1 MKHFPYT
8 IAGVE
13 TMTRVPETAA
23 DLDEFRRWVE
33 DKARAGEM
41 VGADSETS
49 GLDTF
54 SPTYRLR
61 TVQFGDARQAWVVCT
76 ELGPMF
82 AEAARRALLTLPRLV
97 FHNATFDLLV
107 LDRHLGVPLATMAP
121 KVVDSKIIAH
131 LFDSRP
137 RHEGG
142 HGLKLKELCE
152 RDVDPSAPDTQE
164 DLTKVFNSMGET
176 KATGWAKISI
186 DHPTYLLYA
195 GLDAILVSWWL
206 PIGEARLRKVGVRQA
221 LVDFEH
227 RVMYVSALMERRGML
242 VDQDYVRP
250 LVERL
255 EEERDL
261 HAGKAK
267 QYGVTSVNAPKQVST
282 ALLAMGETLILPGR
296 TTPELTDSGALKVD
310 KEVLQYLA
318 DVDRDWQRIGARKP
332 NPLADAVLRS
342 KRAGKWSKSY
352 GVAMRDGLDV
362 EGRIH
367 PKISSLAARTA
378 RMSISAPPLQQ
389 LPSGDWTIRRALLCD
404 VGHRI
409 FSVDYSAV
417 EMRVLAA
424 LADETTMKRA
434 IAEGR
439 DLHDFTAELI
449 WGPNFTKAHRKIG
462 KGVGFGKVYG
472 GGATTLSR
480 QTGAPLDEVKSAVA
494 AYDRVYPGIKRY
506 SRQVQREARANG
518 YVVITPTGRR
528 VPLDRDRV
536 YAATNYAVQSTAR
549 DVLCQ
554 ALLNM
559 HDKGLTDYLLL
570 PIHDEVLGSAPADI
584 VHDVAREVA
593 ETMTMDFF
601 GVPLDA
607 DLDGAVGGR
616 SWGSLY
622 MKTPDGKIDHALRAR
637 EDEWYASVGLA
648 A

>member
-1 MKHFPYT
+1 MKYFPYT
-8 IAGVE
+8 IAGEE

-33 DKARAGEM
+33 RKARAGEM
-41 VGADSETS
+41 IGADTETT
-49 GLDTF
+49 GLATF

-61 TVQFGDARQAWVVCT
+61 TVQFGDNRDAWVICV
-76 ELGPMF
+76 ELGPVF
-82 AEAARRALLTLPRLV
+82 AEAARWALLTLHRLV

-107 LDRHLGVPLATMAP
+107 LDRHLGVPIAALAP
-121 KVVDSKIIAH
+121 KVTDSKIIAH

-137 RHEGG
+137 KHEGG
-142 HGLKLKELCE
+142 YGLRLKELCA

-164 DLTKVFNSMGET
+164 DLTAVFRSIGET
-176 KATGWAKISI
+176 KATGWGKIDI
-186 DHPTYLLYA
+186 NHPTYLLYA
-195 GLDAILVSWWL
+195 GLDAILVSRWL
-206 PIGEARLRKVGVRQA
+206 PIGVERLRKVGIRQA

-227 RVMYVSALMERRGML
+227 RVMYVCALMERRGML
-242 VDQDYVRP
+242 VDQEYVRG
-250 LVERL
+250 LVDRL
-255 EEERDL
+255 QEDAEL
-261 HAGKAK
+261 HAGKARK
-267 QYGVTSVNAPKQVST
+267 YGVTSVNAPKQVAT
-282 ALLAMGETLILPGR
+282 ALVGMGETLTER
-296 TTPELTDSGALKVD
+296 TDSGNLKVD
-310 KEVLQYLA
+310 KEILQSLA
-318 DVDRDWQRIGARKP
+318 DVDRNWERIGARIP

-342 KRAGKWSKSY
+342 KRAGKWAKSY

-389 LPSGDWTIRRALLCD
+389 LPSGDWTIRRAMLAD

-424 LADETTMKRA
+424 LADERTMKRA

-449 WGPNFTKAHRKIG
+449 WGPEFTKAHRKIG

-480 QTGAPLDEVKSAVA
+480 QTGAPLNEVKAAVA

-506 SRQVQREARANG
+506 SNRVQREARADG
-518 YVVITPTGRR
+518 FVVITPTGRR

-559 HDKGLTDYLLL
+559 HDKGLTEYLLL
-570 PIHDEVLGSAPADI
+570 PIHDECLGSAPADI
-584 VHDVAREVA
+584 ADDVAREVG
-593 ETMTMDFF
+593 ETMKMDFF
-601 GVPLDA
+601 GVPLDT
-607 DLDGAVGGR
+607 DPEVGGR

-622 MKTPDGKIDHALRAR
+622 MKTPDGKYDHALRAR